1 MSNERWL
8 VRNVLVYPLQTA
20 RHSHKIDAEL
30 YVTLWKDGPDILLG
44 RKYRLQNHIHSIIS
58 VL

>member
-1 MSNERWL
+1 MSNERWP
-8 VRNVLVYPLQTA
+8 VRNVLVYPCDRLPGT
-20 RHSHKIDAEL
+20 HKIGAEL
-30 YVTLWKDGPDILLG
+30 YVLLWKDGPDILLG